1 MLIERNITPVGHH
14 AHSSDELV
22 EALKL
27 ADSTGQP
34 YKLNAA
40 GTCVEGD
47 RDEVMLVVQRCPER
61 LRQQASHMVTM
72 VQIQDDA
79 GKRGKL
85 HSRYSLGPSDGGPP
99 ARSRWMRGCRTPLD
113 V

>member
-1 MLIERNITPVGHH
+1 MLIERNITSVGHH

-27 ADSTGQP
+27 ADSTRLL

-47 RDEVMLVVQRCPER
+47 RDEVMLLVQRCPER
-61 LRQQASHMVTM
+61 LRQQASHMVTI

-85 HSRYSLGPSDGGPP
+85 HSRYSLGPSDGGPL

-113 V
+113 G